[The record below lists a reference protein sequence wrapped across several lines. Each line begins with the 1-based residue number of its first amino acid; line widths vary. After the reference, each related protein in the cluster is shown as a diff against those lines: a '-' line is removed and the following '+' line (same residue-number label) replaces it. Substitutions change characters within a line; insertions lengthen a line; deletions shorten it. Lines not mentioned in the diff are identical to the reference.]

1 METSKWL
8 RWEHGALLVN
18 ASLAST
24 QKSSQT
30 TDDPRLAWINVE
42 KCGGNHGFIIGKY
55 MEIIGDDQ
63 KFYGCKLWI
72 QNSNASSRPGEVNFG
87 SQIHLD
93 SIWLIGFSRTVHEIF
108 SNHIN
113 HHFSMISPFL
123 ARKSLRLPSKKLTFD
138 VFFWSHSATNKPQ
151 NNSIWDPKRTEPV
164 TIHQGFCC

>member
-8 RWEHGALLVN
+8 RWEHGALLEN

-42 KCGGNHGFIIGKY
+42 KRGGNDGFIIGKY

-72 QNSNASSRPGEVNFG
+72 QNSNASTLETWRT
-87 SQIHLD
+87 QLWLTAMLD
-93 SIWLIGFSRTVHEIF
+93 SIWLIGFPKRYMRNR
-108 SNHIN
+108 NHIN

-123 ARKSLRLPSKKLTFD
+123 ARKSPRLPSSSHVRCLLVTF
-138 VFFWSHSATNKPQ
+138 
-151 NNSIWDPKRTEPV
+151 
-164 TIHQGFCC
+164 CY